1 MSGLSIKRNAVMI
14 DIACNDPD
22 NGLFAGRAEM
32 IEIGTDFIEMEARG
46 RPPRFDDHGA
56 ESNNLVYLAGKRWP
70 VIGCKYGV
78 GNWCW
83 NGYWMEIPVA
93 VDFLVWL
100 HGRRLFNLTCGETRI
115 FNIWESDRPLDNP
128 TDREFLWRMLGKPS
142 TFHNCSHNDFPRERA
157 SA

>member
-32 IEIGTDFIEMEARG
+32 IEIGTDFIELEVRG
-46 RPPRFDDHGA
+46 APPRFIDDGA
-56 ESNNLVYLAGKRWP
+56 GTSNLIYLAGKRWP
-70 VIGCKYGV
+70 VIGGKYSV

-115 FNIWESDRPLDNP
+115 FNMWKSDRSLNNP